1 MLVVFILAVTGALFT
16 SFFCSLF
23 EAALLSLSATQVE
36 LLAEKQ
42 PGKGGQLR
50 AMKED
55 INQPI
60 TAILTLNTLAHTI
73 GASVAGAAAVSL
85 FGEQGLIWFSLTFTI
100 AILLFT
106 EILPKTIGVNFARQM
121 GPYIVLPL
129 RIMILLLKPL
139 IFLAQLMT
147 KLIPGSHAPHQFST
161 EELKTIASL
170 SRKSGVIQA
179 DQEAVIAN
187 ILQLGQ
193 VTTREVM
200 TPRTVTFTVPADLS
214 IKEAARMEDRWRRH
228 SRVPVYD
235 SEPDN
240 VVGLVLSQ
248 DVLNWFYD
256 PNTGKQAVDR
266 DGNPK
271 VTMESK
277 FQLTFDYN
285 NVYNNNNPVLPG
297 DGDSQPAPG
306 KTYRVD
312 PIGIVSPSNNEFSW
326 YCLMDIEAVQKLAKE
341 NSDYM
346 QLDTKNYNRV
356 MVKCENTDVVSEVK
370 AAIDEMGYGTS
381 SLQDALKQA
390 EKQMQQIQYLLGA
403 IGGVSLLVA
412 AIGIMN
418 TMMMSI
424 YERTKE
430 IGIIKVL
437 GCRMDNIAELFLT
450 EAAYIGF
457 FGGAAG
463 LGISYGLSAVINHF
477 VGDSGFKSIIPFYL
491 AVGAVLF
498 SVTVAML
505 SGLYPAIRAMRLSPL
520 NAIRNE

>member
-1 MLVVFILAVTGALFT
+1 
-16 SFFCSLF
+16 
-23 EAALLSLSATQVE
+23 
-36 LLAEKQ
+36 
-42 PGKGGQLR
+42 
-50 AMKED
+50 
-55 INQPI
+55 
-60 TAILTLNTLAHTI
+60 
-73 GASVAGAAAVSL
+73 
-85 FGEQGLIWFSLTFTI
+85 
-100 AILLFT
+100 
-106 EILPKTIGVNFARQM
+106 
-121 GPYIVLPL
+121 
-129 RIMILLLKPL
+129 
-139 IFLAQLMT
+139 
-147 KLIPGSHAPHQFST
+147 
-161 EELKTIASL
+161 
-170 SRKSGVIQA
+170 
-179 DQEAVIAN
+179 
-187 ILQLGQ
+187 
-193 VTTREVM
+193 
-200 TPRTVTFTVPADLS
+200 
-214 IKEAARMEDRWRRH
+214 
-228 SRVPVYD
+228 
-235 SEPDN
+235 
-240 VVGLVLSQ
+240 
-248 DVLNWFYD
+248 
-256 PNTGKQAVDR
+256 
-266 DGNPK
+266 
-271 VTMESK
+271 MESK

-381 SLQDALKQA
+381 SLQDALEQA

-463 LGISYGLSAVINHF
+463 LGISFSSNKSLCGRERIQEHNTLLSCGRRSALLCDC
-477 VGDSGFKSIIPFYL
+477 GDALRP
-491 AVGAVLF
+491 
-498 SVTVAML
+498 L
-505 SGLYPAIRAMRLSPL
+505 SGHQG
-520 NAIRNE
+520 NAAESAQCNKKRVKEKIP

>member
-1 MLVVFILAVTGALFT
+1 M
-16 SFFCSLF
+16 
-23 EAALLSLSATQVE
+23 
-36 LLAEKQ
+36 
-42 PGKGGQLR
+42 
-50 AMKED
+50 
-55 INQPI
+55 
-60 TAILTLNTLAHTI
+60 
-73 GASVAGAAAVSL
+73 
-85 FGEQGLIWFSLTFTI
+85 
-100 AILLFT
+100 
-106 EILPKTIGVNFARQM
+106 
-121 GPYIVLPL
+121 
-129 RIMILLLKPL
+129 
-139 IFLAQLMT
+139 
-147 KLIPGSHAPHQFST
+147 
-161 EELKTIASL
+161 
-170 SRKSGVIQA
+170 
-179 DQEAVIAN
+179 
-187 ILQLGQ
+187 
-193 VTTREVM
+193 
-200 TPRTVTFTVPADLS
+200 
-214 IKEAARMEDRWRRH
+214 
-228 SRVPVYD
+228 
-235 SEPDN
+235 
-240 VVGLVLSQ
+240 LSQ

-256 PNTGKQAVDR
+256 SKTGKQAVDR

-356 MVKCENTDVVSEVK
+356 MVKCESTDAVSEVK

-463 LGISYGLSAVINHF
+463 LGISYGLSAVINKF

-498 SVTVAML
+498 SVTVAL
-505 SGLYPAIRAMRLSPL
+505 ISGLYPAIRAMRLSPL